1 MHFGLDCNLYS
12 VISEAAKGK
21 TKSAV
26 ETTMLEVHEDKNNT
40 REKTAKVE
48 KTIFQKK
55 DPKKSSEAKESATKS
70 KVTTNSKSSLVQM
83 HSKQDFSSKKIA
95 VKDSSGTARNSRPT
109 VVQVLMRHEGR
120 KKEEARKDKT
130 AVLVSKKVL
139 HKPDVKVVKER
150 TASKTFPKSD
160 QLRDEPQ
167 TNATQSSMK
176 SSNGTSK
183 IVTILSKGMGTNKT
197 KAGHETMEQ
206 STLAEKNVTQSFGN
220 KEIKKVKVENTPV
233 QSLEN
238 RNTEARKPGKEKVTQ
253 KSHHTVKGT
262 TAATSGD
269 TAVHGSGRR
278 IGGSGLGSVKVV
290 NISSYSFTVTWSA
303 PQGMFKNFTV
313 VRREPL
319 TEDDQVDPDDFEEED
334 LEGDQIST
342 AKNTTESRVQVEGTN
357 TTAGYEKAVVSKGKS
372 ETKRISM
379 VVPGNVRSVE
389 FSNLRPNTG
398 YVLHI
403 YGAAAQRKSK
413 IHRVTAVTGKFCL
426 IADC

>member
-1 MHFGLDCNLYS
+1 MDCNLYS

-21 TKSAV
+21 TKLAV
-26 ETTMLEVHEDKNNT
+26 ETATLEVNEDKNNT
-40 REKTAKVE
+40 REKTTKVE
-48 KTIFQKK
+48 QTIFQKREQ
-55 DPKKSSEAKESATKS
+55 KKSSEAKESDTKS
-70 KVTTNSKSSLVQM
+70 KVTTNSKSGLVQTQ
-83 HSKQDFSSKKIA
+83 SKQDFSSKKIA
-95 VKDSSGTARNSRPT
+95 VKDSSGATRTSRPT
-109 VVQVLMRHEGR
+109 VAQVLMRHEGR

-130 AVLVSKKVL
+130 TVLGSKKVPQ
-139 HKPDVKVVKER
+139 KTDVKLVKEG
-150 TASKTFPKSD
+150 TASKTFPKSV
-160 QLRDEPQ
+160 QLKDEPQ
-167 TNATQSSMK
+167 TNATQSNMK
-176 SSNGTSK
+176 ASNGTSK

-206 STLAEKNVTQSFGN
+206 STLAEKNVTQSSGN
-220 KEIKKVKVENTPV
+220 KEIKKVKVETTPV
-233 QSLEN
+233 QSVEN
-238 RNTEARKPGKEKVTQ
+238 RNTDARKPGKEKVTQ
-253 KSHHTVKGT
+253 KSQYIVNAT
-262 TAATSGD
+262 TAAASGD

-278 IGGSGLGSVKVV
+278 MGGSGLGSVKVV

-319 TEDDQVDPDDFEEED
+319 TEDDQVDHEDFEEEG
-334 LEGDQIST
+334 LEGDKIST

-357 TTAGYEKAVVSKGKS
+357 TTAGYEKAVVSKGKT

-403 YGAAAQRKSK
+403 YGAAAQRRSK

-426 IADC
+426 TAHL